1 MTTLHY
7 SVTFNHIFST
17 FLVPSGPVVLEG
29 EPETSTTGIRL
40 SWKPISIQF
49 WNGEEITFQVNVSS
63 FDYTFKKS
71 YVTKTTSAII
81 SGLLPATKYI
91 VDITGKTVF
100 GLTKNRTVVVKT
112 KESKFWGGNYHTRNI
127 ADHHIYM
134 LNLTLMSSTNLL

>member
-1 MTTLHY
+1 MYHTFKCSLH
-7 SVTFNHIFST
+7 V
-17 FLVPSGPVVLEG
+17 VPSGPVVLEG

-40 SWKPISIQF
+40 SWKSISKQF

-63 FDYTFKKS
+63 LDYTFKKS

-91 VDITGKTVF
+91 VNITGKTVF

-112 KESKFWGGNYHTRNI
+112 QESKFYKREKNSMI
-127 ADHHIYM
+127 LI
-134 LNLTLMSSTNLL
+134 LI